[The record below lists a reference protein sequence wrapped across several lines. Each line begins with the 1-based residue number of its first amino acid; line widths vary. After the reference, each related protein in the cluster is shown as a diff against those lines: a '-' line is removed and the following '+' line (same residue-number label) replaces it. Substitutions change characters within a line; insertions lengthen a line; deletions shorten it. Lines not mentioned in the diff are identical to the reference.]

1 MGVPST
7 CGYTIYLRLC
17 SLSKPDTRDTAPRMP
32 PSTTPPATAELRR
45 FFREGVMAAAA
56 SGATADV
63 AITAAKAA
71 AAITF
76 SLEASLVDSLHTNP
90 RDDQKVAISTQNCG
104 V

>member
-1 MGVPST
+1 MGVPSN
-7 CGYTIYLRLC
+7 CGYTTYLRLDN
-17 SLSKPDTRDTAPRMP
+17 LSKLDTRVTAPMMP

-76 SLEASLVDSLHTNP
+76 SLVDSLHTNP
-90 RDDQKVAISTQNCG
+90 REDQKVVAVSTHNCR